1 MNIVDKK
8 LIQEKA
14 ALLTKLN
21 RYILVDTDES
31 KKSAKPEESTKSKE
45 SKESLD
51 AYESKLTPCY
61 LDRKSFMDI
70 IMTNEQQIMTEDNG
84 IMTQKDNESSS
95 YQAKAYNIFVESM
108 NEELKRIVN
117 PMDGLDL
124 VHEIFRQALDKM
136 SVTRCKGRCLFIL
149 LFFKQVDFGKNALFQ
164 NRLIAVESRFFSIG
178 T

>member
-8 LIQEKA
+8 LVQEKA
-14 ALLTKLN
+14 TILSKLN
-21 RYILVDTDES
+21 NYILVKTADS
-31 KKSAKPEESTKSKE
+31 KKSANSEESAKSKE
-45 SKESLD
+45 SKESVD
-51 AYESKLTPCY
+51 TYGSKLTPCY

-70 IMTNEQQIMTEDNG
+70 IMTNEQQIMT
-84 IMTQKDNESSS
+84 QKGNESSS

-136 SVTRCKGRCLFIL
+136 SVTRCKEKCLFTL
-149 LFFKQVDFGKNALFQ
+149 
-164 NRLIAVESRFFSIG
+164 
-178 T
+178 